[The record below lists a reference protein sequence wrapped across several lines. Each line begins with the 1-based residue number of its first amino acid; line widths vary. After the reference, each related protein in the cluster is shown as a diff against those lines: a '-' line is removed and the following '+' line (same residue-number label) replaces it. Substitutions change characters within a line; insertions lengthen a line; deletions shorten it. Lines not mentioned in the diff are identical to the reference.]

1 MNTICYTD
9 FLASDILATDILA
22 TNILATDILATDV
35 LDSDILATD
44 ILATDILAMA
54 DQSDWLRGLLARN
67 QQIYQTAEERMDG
80 LVNFLRP
87 FYEGLIIT
95 FIEIPKMSSF

>member
-1 MNTICYTD
+1 MGADILGTD
-9 FLASDILATDILA
+9 ILGKDILATDILS
-22 TNILATDILATDV
+22 TDILAT
-35 LDSDILATD
+35 DILATD